1 MILFSATILFLIGLY
16 AVMVK
21 KDLVKILL
29 GIILIQFSAEIY
41 LVLLGEKMGSTV
53 LIEMAVAILLIAIVA
68 RIYDRFE
75 TMDVTR
81 IRELKGCATYCRL

>member
-29 GIILIQFSAEIY
+29 GIILIEFSAEIY

-81 IRELKGCATYCRL
+81 IRELKG

>member
-1 MILFSATILFLIGLY
+1 LILFSATILFLIGLY

-29 GIILIQFSAEIY
+29 GIILIEFSAEIY

-81 IRELKGCATYCRL
+81 IRELKG

>member
-1 MILFSATILFLIGLY
+1 LILFSATILFLIGLY

-81 IRELKGCATYCRL
+81 IRELKG

>member
-81 IRELKGCATYCRL
+81 IRELKG